1 MKHSIQWDTFLR
13 LIKKYRTE
21 AERCLERGLL
31 ACSPKTGPG
40 IMRVQQSLEGEGGLS
55 MSRRRKRH
63 TPQQIVRKLRDA
75 DAMLA
80 AGRHPAGV
88 AELFTSR
95 LAVARQN
102 CLGSA

>member
-1 MKHSIQWDTFLR
+1 
-13 LIKKYRTE
+13 
-21 AERCLERGLL
+21 
-31 ACSPKTGPG
+31 
-40 IMRVQQSLEGEGGLS
+40 

-102 CLGSA
+102 NAERSGERELPITRVLES